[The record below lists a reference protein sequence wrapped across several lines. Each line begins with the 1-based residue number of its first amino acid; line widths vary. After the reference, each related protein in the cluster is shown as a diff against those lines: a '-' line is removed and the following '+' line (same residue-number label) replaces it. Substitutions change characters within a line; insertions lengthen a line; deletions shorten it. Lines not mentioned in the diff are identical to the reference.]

1 MADKQL
7 HDGDPAFEDFVENEL
22 PALRNRALEQNIC
35 VDCLTDRFIVEMVA
49 SLTSAGVSAP
59 DILSMVEEG
68 MRMADEAEG
77 GEGNG
82 SARRV
87 H

>member
-1 MADKQL
+1 MSKEQL
-7 HDGDPAFEDFVENEL
+7 HDGDPAFEDFVEREL
-22 PALRNRALEQNIC
+22 PALRDRALEQNIC

-49 SLTSAGVSAP
+49 SLTSAGISAA

-77 GEGNG
+77 SEGHG
-82 SARRV
+82 RTLRV